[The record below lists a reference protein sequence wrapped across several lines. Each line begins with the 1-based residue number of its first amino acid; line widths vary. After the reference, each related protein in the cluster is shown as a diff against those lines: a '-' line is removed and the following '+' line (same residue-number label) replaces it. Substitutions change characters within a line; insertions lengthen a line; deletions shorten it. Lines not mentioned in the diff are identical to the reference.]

1 MKSLKEALKA
11 LRNIAGLS
19 EDNNEVNS
27 DQEYFDELR
36 AKKDARVEGIKE
48 NRINSFNQ
56 MLSMKEKVEG
66 IEDERSPEERRKALA
81 REIRMKQKKELGM
94 KWA

>member
-94 KWA
+94 K